1 MRHWLPDQLSQGK
14 TIKGSELDP
23 LLERYIRDMHP
34 ETFESLTTEHKD
46 EEIKKE
52 IETNHQWK
60 IVIDGTIACVWAT
73 TLNDEAICAEKDQ
86 NDAIYIHR
94 IATNAELRGNNFVMK
109 IVGWAKDFAR
119 KHNREYV
126 RLDTLGNNTRLID
139 YYVKSGFNFLGIFEL
154 ENTSSLP
161 LHYQQEPQ
169 CCLFEVAV

>member
-1 MRHWLPDQLSQGK
+1 MTFAKIEIQNSTVDDLDEILSLYATARKCQ
-14 TIKGSELDP
+14 IKQQVVVW
-23 LLERYIRDMHP
+23 P
-34 ETFESLTTEHKD
+34 EFDVEM
-46 EEIKKE
+46 IKKE

-73 TLNDEAICAEKDQ
+73 TLNDEAIWEEKDQ

-126 RLDTLGNNTRLID
+126 RLDTLGNNTRLI
-139 YYVKSGFNFLGIFEL
+139 
-154 ENTSSLP
+154 
-161 LHYQQEPQ
+161 
-169 CCLFEVAV
+169 